1 MNWRGQRRHR
11 GYRRHTGST
20 RVPQLDSARDDSAY
34 RRGTDANRNFRSP
47 WTPSFYQ
54 HIVKIT
60 CHFLH
65 CIHQQVSGYCFTL
78 KNVEKII
85 IILTVRTYL
94 LNCSIIIFIDTL
106 STNVIR
112 LDCDF
117 LCIYNLGNFK
127 I

>member
-20 RVPQLDSARDDSAY
+20 RVPQLNSARDDSAY

-47 WTPSFYQ
+47 WAPSFYQ
-54 HIVKIT
+54 HIVKISPVT
-60 CHFLH
+60 FYAAFF
-65 CIHQQVSGYCFTL
+65 HQQVSGYCFTL

-94 LNCSIIIFIDTL
+94 LQNCSIIIFIDTL
-106 STNVIR
+106 STNVMIR
-112 LDCDF
+112 LRF
-117 LCIYNLGNFK
+117 FMHL
-127 I
+127 